1 MEPLQSISKKTSCQE
16 SKNLTKKNFL
26 QISSDGPN
34 VNLKF
39 LELMAESR
47 ETEELSPLIDIGT
60 CRLHTV
66 HNSLKV
72 GIKSSRW
79 IVGKVMKAM
88 WKLLNKSPALREKF
102 VALAET
108 NLFPLPFCG
117 YRWYGNEDR
126 AERAELLW
134 DGYAKFLKYLITLPK
149 SRQPQGKSFTIL
161 KDPFND
167 PLMKAKL
174 KFLEIVSNKLN
185 KFLRVYQIDQ
195 PVVPFLCNSLK
206 EILTSLLQMFILN
219 DTIEKTDTTLKLM
232 KIDTS
237 DVNLHKPYDLIQ
249 IGTAAKL
256 HVANYKKSTD
266 FKESTL
272 RRFYKEVFMLLAS
285 LTSHFMEKS
294 PLKHLIVRC
303 LSCFNPIV
311 LADTNK
317 LWKNWLPLVVLNQRR
332 QTKLRTSMKKCWRN

>member
-1 MEPLQSISKKTSCQE
+1 MVE
-16 SKNLTKKNFL
+16 N
-26 QISSDGPN
+26 
-34 VNLKF
+34 
-39 LELMAESR
+39 R
-47 ETEELSPLIDIGT
+47 ETEELSPLTDIGT
-60 CRLHTV
+60 CRMHTV
-66 HNSLKV
+66 HNNLKA
-72 GIKSSRW
+72 GIKSFRW

-88 WKLLNKSPALREKF
+88 WKLLNESLARGEKY

-117 YRWYGNEDR
+117 HRWCESEDC

-134 DGYAKFLKYLITLPK
+134 DGYVKFLKYLITLPK

-161 KDPFND
+161 KDSFND

-174 KFLEIVSNKLN
+174 KFLEFISNRLK
-185 KFLRVYQIDQ
+185 KFLRGYQTDE
-195 PVVPFLCNSLK
+195 PMVPFLCNSLK

-219 DTIEKTDTTLKLM
+219 DTIKKADTTLKLM
-232 KIDTS
+232 KIDKNCA
-237 DVNLHKPYDLIQ
+237 NLHKSYDLIH

-272 RRFYKEVFMLLAS
+272 RRFYKDVCMLLAP

-294 PLKHLIVRC
+294 PLKHLIVC
-303 LSCFNPIV
+303 SLSCLNPIV

-317 LWKNWLPLVVLNQRR
+317 HEVSKKQFGKVMEKLVATVGF
-332 QTKLRTSMKKCWRN
+332 K